1 MEPEFSV
8 PTVMTGM
15 GLPPRACGLRSRPGG
30 PFSGDHDGECATSAT
45 RRKYLYIAAFCSTI
59 AHSTGHAAFQLNY
72 IAILLNFSWLAR
84 WRSGLIIPLG
94 AMAAGPTWRRRGIG
108 DRG

>member
-8 PTVMTGM
+8 STVMTGM

-45 RRKYLYIAAFCSTI
+45 RGKYLYIAAFCSTI
-59 AHSTGHAAFQLNY
+59 AHSEGHAAFQLTY
-72 IAILLNFSWLAR
+72 IAILLNFQLASSLASR
-84 WRSGLIIPLG
+84 LHHP
-94 AMAAGPTWRRRGIG
+94 AGCQARRRAPA
-108 DRG
+108 RRCRRAA